1 MIFIDFTAGILISVL
16 AGLGI
21 GGGGLLVIYLILVKD
36 ISQIESQGI
45 NLLFFVAAGAAS
57 LIIHVRKRK
66 LELRNI
72 IIMIIFGSL
81 GAVAGSLTANFT
93 DGAVVKKIFGGF
105 LLVSGLIELF
115 SKSDKSE
122 KIQKTQKTQ
131 KNG

>member
-57 LIIHVRKRK
+57 LIIHVKKRK

-122 KIQKTQKTQ
+122 KIQKTQK
-131 KNG
+131 NG